1 MADACG
7 ELRQT
12 LITRIE
18 GMIHDVQRELH
29 ANNVEHETL
38 DGLCFRGEQ
47 LARQVARLV
56 TANVLDSSVLNC
68 LMFAYEKL
76 TFCSQRVESEETG
89 YRAALLNSGGRGR
102 PSYQISREQLVYF
115 LRERFSRREVADM
128 LRVSL
133 STVACR
139 IREHGLVNL
148 LPYST
153 ISDEDLDG
161 VVRDVQALFPNI
173 GYRRMLAW
181 VS

>member
-1 MADACG
+1 
-7 ELRQT
+7 
-12 LITRIE
+12 
-18 GMIHDVQRELH
+18 MIHDVQRELH

-68 LMFAYEKL
+68 IMFAYEKL

-89 YRAALLNSGGRGR
+89 YRAALLISGGRGRGR
-102 PSYQISREQLVYF
+102 PSYQIIREQLVYF

-133 STVACR
+133 STVAR
-139 IREHGLVNL
+139 SIREYGLANL

-161 VVRDVQALFPNI
+161 VVRDVQALFRNI

>member
-7 ELRQT
+7 ELRQM

-18 GMIHDVQRELH
+18 EMIHDVQRELH

-38 DGLCFRGEQ
+38 DELCFRGEQ

-68 LMFAYEKL
+68 IMFAYEKF

-115 LRERFSRREVADM
+115 LR
-128 LRVSL
+128 
-133 STVACR
+133 
-139 IREHGLVNL
+139 
-148 LPYST
+148 
-153 ISDEDLDG
+153 
-161 VVRDVQALFPNI
+161 
-173 GYRRMLAW
+173 
-181 VS
+181 

>member
-56 TANVLDSSVLNC
+56 TANVLDSSVLNRPFYSC
-68 LMFAYEKL
+68 VLSYLAMNASEVGVELALIQTSLFFSCKCKL
-76 TFCSQRVESEETG
+76 
-89 YRAALLNSGGRGR
+89 
-102 PSYQISREQLVYF
+102 
-115 LRERFSRREVADM
+115 
-128 LRVSL
+128 VS
-133 STVACR
+133 
-139 IREHGLVNL
+139 IR
-148 LPYST
+148 T
-153 ISDEDLDG
+153 T
-161 VVRDVQALFPNI
+161 
-173 GYRRMLAW
+173 
-181 VS
+181 

>member
-18 GMIHDVQRELH
+18 GMIHDVLRELH

-68 LMFAYEKL
+68 IMFAYEKL
-76 TFCSQRVESEETG
+76 TFCSQRAESEETG

-102 PSYQISREQLVYF
+102 PSYQSVENNWYIFLENDVQEESSRE
-115 LRERFSRREVADM
+115 EG
-128 LRVSL
+128 
-133 STVACR
+133 T
-139 IREHGLVNL
+139 
-148 LPYST
+148 P
-153 ISDEDLDG
+153 
-161 VVRDVQALFPNI
+161 
-173 GYRRMLAW
+173 
-181 VS
+181 